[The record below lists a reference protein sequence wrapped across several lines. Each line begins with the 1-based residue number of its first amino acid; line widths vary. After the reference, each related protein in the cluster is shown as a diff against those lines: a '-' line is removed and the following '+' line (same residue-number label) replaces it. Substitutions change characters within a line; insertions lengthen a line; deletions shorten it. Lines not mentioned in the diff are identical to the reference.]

1 MMICVGSQPGIIYS
15 SAYECASVVCRVP
28 DVVCRMPDFVCRVLI
43 FIPAAELGWPVN
55 GQELFELSPVVLLQ
69 LEGSVALA

>member
-15 SAYECASVVCRVP
+15 SAYECASAVCRVA
-28 DVVCRMPDFVCRVLI
+28 DVVCRMPDFVCRVFI
-43 FIPAAELGWPVN
+43 IIPAAELGWPIN
-55 GQELFELSPVVLLQ
+55 GPESFEHSPVVLLQ